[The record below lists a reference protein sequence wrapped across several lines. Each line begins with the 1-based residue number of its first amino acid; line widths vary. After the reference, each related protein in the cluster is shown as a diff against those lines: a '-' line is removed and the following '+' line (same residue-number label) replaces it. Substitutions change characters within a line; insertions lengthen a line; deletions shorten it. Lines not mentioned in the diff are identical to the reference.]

1 MVRPRDPVQHRKT
14 FQDIRQFSYWLKQET
29 DKRITDCQLKSR
41 QNPPPSQRF
50 ILSAVYQGCREEQTS
65 ARKKVLQKQ
74 DWSYRQTCLFLVFY
88 RPKYGNKTTNGRTQ
102 YCSQVCSIWII
113 HHLHQEF
120 LHIASK
126 LSTSW
131 ALSAQN
137 LQYMQ
142 KKRPRGH
149 FHLST

>member
-1 MVRPRDPVQHRKT
+1 MRPRDPLQHRKT

-41 QNPPPSQRF
+41 QNPPPSQHF
-50 ILSAVYQGCREEQTS
+50 ILSAVHQCCREEQTS

-88 RPKYGNKTTNGRTQ
+88 RPKYGNKATNGRTQ

-131 ALSAQN
+131 ALGAQN

-142 KKRPRGH
+142 KQHPRGH